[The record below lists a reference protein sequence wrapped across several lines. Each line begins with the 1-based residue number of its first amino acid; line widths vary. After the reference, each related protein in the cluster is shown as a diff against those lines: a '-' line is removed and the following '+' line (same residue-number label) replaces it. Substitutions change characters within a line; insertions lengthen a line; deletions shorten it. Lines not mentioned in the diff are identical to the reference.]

1 MTNHR
6 SILLVLV
13 GASGIAQACAA
24 QSTST
29 ERIEFDE
36 SIMRIDP
43 IVMEFGAVPAAPSQM
58 ISARLTLRAS
68 QASSPDEL
76 QVFDSASQSW
86 VAAYS
91 VAGSGWQTYL
101 LPIDSMYYDEIA
113 AGLDA
118 RLVVN
123 YSATFLGTMIDYA
136 ELTVEY
142 QACLADIDAN
152 GFVNGD
158 DYDLFASAFDAA
170 DPAADLDANGFV
182 NGDDYD
188 LFASAFEMGC

>member
-6 SILLVLV
+6 SILSVLA
-13 GASGIAQACAA
+13 GAFGMAQACVA

-36 SIMRIDP
+36 SMARIDP
-43 IVMEFGAVPAAPSQM
+43 IVMEFGAVSVAPSRV

-76 QVFDSASQSW
+76 QLFDAGTQDW
-86 VAAYS
+86 VAAFS
-91 VAGSGWQTYL
+91 VSGSGWQTYL
-101 LPIDSMYYDEIA
+101 LPIDSVYYDEIA
-113 AGLDA
+113 GGLDA

-123 YSATFLGTMIDYA
+123 YSATFQGTMIDYA
-136 ELTVEY
+136 ELSVEY
-142 QACLADIDAN
+142 QACLADIDYN

-188 LFASAFEMGC
+188 LFASAFESGC